1 MKALTITLG
10 VLLALALTGLGFEIN
25 EINGTNGYLSQVHA
39 LETDKASLQNQL
51 SSANSQIS
59 NLQNIINV
67 EETQTI
73 ISNKTINQSSG
84 QSTNVAT
91 FKAQY
96 IGYVSISGTS
106 TTTNGYIVVNGSQYQ
121 FGMENIL
128 TIPILSGYISISF
141 GNTNFINDA
150 SATLTV
156 DYVY

>member
-59 NLQNIINV
+59 NLQNIINI

-73 ISNKTINQSSG
+73 ISNKTINQ
-84 QSTNVAT
+84 
-91 FKAQY
+91 
-96 IGYVSISGTS
+96 
-106 TTTNGYIVVNGSQYQ
+106 
-121 FGMENIL
+121 
-128 TIPILSGYISISF
+128 
-141 GNTNFINDA
+141 
-150 SATLTV
+150 
-156 DYVY
+156 